1 MKKLISFT
9 VTILLLSI
17 IQWQCS
23 KDDEGSGAVK
33 DYSQSFKVMVQ
44 NLESFVMKAQEYE
57 STNWDVLTP
66 SQKLKLID
74 EFIASGK
81 KFVDAVADNEKYK
94 GGLKH
99 SGYLKASTDLP
110 CSPYDAIPD
119 AGNGVSPAFVKGVA
133 DLIAETKG
141 DRDKIQQKFDKGEI
155 DENTYDA
162 ALKQLAKTKT
172 IKAYNFGVSAILG
185 GGSGALTGA
194 AIYSVG
200 GIGMAMSAP
209 AVLAVTAVGVTVGT
223 GYYLI
228 SNWWYGVHKNGQE
241 DKQGQM
247 VIARGKI
254 GDPIPTTLLSDGAS
268 YTLYIEGYAPVFIP
282 SLTLPAKGYK
292 KTLEMKPVDLSQS
305 NKETQVEVCML
316 EEPYTANN
324 CNEVLYIT
332 ASPNP
337 PDPSPYQG
345 VTVTATL
352 FPPVAGC
359 EISFSIVGTD
369 GYTNSGTYPSDAS
382 GQASFYIPGGA
393 ADVFDVVTITTS
405 TGLSY
410 RVTYT
415 F

>member
-1 MKKLISFT
+1 MKKISLLFAI
-9 VTILLLSI
+9 VLLLI
-17 IQWQCS
+17 TANWNCS
-23 KDDEGSGAVK
+23 KDEEGSDVVK
-33 DYSQSFKVMVQ
+33 DYSQSFKTTAQ
-44 NLESFVMKAQEYE
+44 NLVDFVLKAQEYE
-57 STNWDVLTP
+57 SANWDALTP

-74 EFIASGK
+74 EFIAAGN
-81 KFVDAVADNEKYK
+81 KFIESVNETEQYK
-94 GGLKH
+94 TGGQK
-99 SGYLKASTDLP
+99 SGYLKAGTDLP

-119 AGNGVSPAFVKGVA
+119 AGNGVSPAFIKGVA

-162 ALKQLAKTKT
+162 ALKQLAKNKT

-228 SNWWYGVHKNGQE
+228 SNWWYGVPKNGQE
-241 DKQGQM
+241 DKMGQM
-247 VIARGKI
+247 VVAKGKI
-254 GDPIPTTLLSDGAS
+254 GDPIPTTLLYDGAS
-268 YTLYIEGYAPVFIP
+268 YTLLIEGYAPVFIP
-282 SLTLPAKGYK
+282 SLTLPAKGIK
-292 KTLEMKPVDLSQS
+292 KTLEMKPVEMS
-305 NKETQVEVCML
+305 KATKGTQVEVCML

-324 CNEVLYIT
+324 CSEVLYVT
-332 ASPNP
+332 ATPNP
-337 PDPSPYQG
+337 PDPAPYQG

-352 FPPVAGC
+352 FPPVEGC
-359 EISFSIVGTD
+359 QINFSIVGTD
-369 GYTNSGTYPSDAS
+369 GYSKSESYNSDAN

-393 ADVFDVVTITTS
+393 EDVYDVVTITTS
-405 TGLSY
+405 NGLTFK
-410 RVTYT
+410 VTYT